1 MPDINISTKEIPFL
15 LGATGNLKVHA
26 GVPNPTTKLTP
37 TDDDLLSVTFGLAGD
52 QDFALGAGNS
62 VKLGVKA
69 GANASLT
76 PLWPTS
82 SPSRLAVLADHGLA
96 DYFTTHRD
104 DLILIL
110 NLGTNAGATAAGSFT
125 YSFLT
130 ASATLE
136 AGASAGYFYS
146 RSYPADKSLQDILLN
161 FFSGLRLPAN
171 IASAPSPGEVVR
183 FEYSGYLKL
192 GAELSVGY
200 ELKGA
205 PSIDIGQLL
214 LSEHYQLSII
224 GNLAL
229 GASVA
234 GNFAVEVRSAADASG
249 ALMPDWARVIVRKKR
264 ASQFNI
270 AADVS
275 VDASSDL
282 QGLPDTPNEF
292 LGALLGVNAKNWLNM
307 ITQIEERVRQLSD
320 LPTLQTELDTL
331 ARNFLSEW
339 IGKASD
345 KLSNTEFNS
354 LLEKLQKVVKSYK
367 TLDNSAITLFDRYF
381 NMVSGDTGLLTEKLN
396 ELKALTSWDQFKG
409 RVDPQLWAIVER
421 LTGGDPLNWILGRI
435 KIPGPGG
442 TPIVPSLPE
451 LQKRAQQTLDLIQS
465 DAHDEIRKVIALAKS
480 KFPLDGFLNKLS
492 TVDSI
497 PKLKALSEDKL
508 GGFIERLIGKG
519 IGQLSNSELGQ
530 TITRLHKIL
539 DASRD
544 FENKVYAKFKEAA
557 KQSFSF
563 KLHAE
568 YSRASQ
574 RDALIDVMINLASD
588 EGKALMRAAGHG
600 DFQDILAGFR
610 PGLVKIN
617 SGLLTHKVTKQS
629 AFSVNVV
636 GWHGGWHYQGMD
648 RVIIDAEQQIKAEDN
663 GAITVFTT
671 IDMTKERERKRN
683 GERVFTSFLLRFLGE
698 SHGVL
703 AFDKANQQY
712 LLDAITGM
720 AASYGLS
727 FDDPKTTAQELS
739 YYLSFASDFGLTEGE
754 GATLKDLRAVLPE
767 KSPDDFGPISAN
779 YEVRYSEPGLRALF
793 SAPTSDDQIREIMR
807 KIVLANYIRE
817 SDSLAGIGWCYWT
830 QGVFDIWKQGQAD
843 FTNHSSLEFKPIQA
857 SPFAN
862 LSAPNKV
869 ALNKN
874 QLFVLSTLFFI
885 EEKMVAGLQKLQTI
899 IQGSA
904 TGAKKIQ
911 PHEFERAL
919 SKIGDALKDFDDF
932 DEGVN
937 TVFAV
942 FDQLIN
948 LRTPAG
954 QSRASSLSLVSQV
967 DSDGT
972 IREVTK
978 MFIAQPEA
986 ADEELVAGAATP

>member
-1 MPDINISTKEIPFL
+1 MADINISKTEIPFL
-15 LGATGNLKVHA
+15 LGGTGGLAVHA
-26 GVPNPTTKLTP
+26 AVSNPTAKLEP
-37 TDDDLLSVTFGLAGD
+37 TDDDLLSVTFGLAGE
-52 QDFALGAGNS
+52 QDFSFGAGNS

-69 GANASLT
+69 GTNANLT
-76 PLWPTS
+76 PLWRTS

-96 DYFTTHRD
+96 DYFAAHRD

-110 NLGTNAGATAAGSFT
+110 SLGANADANVAGSFT

-130 ASATLE
+130 ATATLE
-136 AGASAGYFYS
+136 AGASAGYIYS
-146 RSYPADKSLQDILLN
+146 RSYPADKPLQGILLN

-171 IASAPSPGEVVR
+171 VTTAPSPGEVVG

-200 ELKGA
+200 ELKGS

-214 LSEHYQLSII
+214 LSEHYQLSVI

-234 GNFAVEVRSAADASG
+234 GNFAVEVRSAVDASG
-249 ALMPDWARVIVRKKR
+249 ASMPDWARVIVRKKR

-307 ITQIEERVRQLSD
+307 ITQVGERVRHLSD

-331 ARNFLSEW
+331 ATNFLNEW

-354 LLEKLQKVVKSYK
+354 FLQRVQKVVESYK
-367 TLDNSAITLFDRYF
+367 SLDNSAITLFDRYF
-381 NMVSGDTGLLTEKLN
+381 NVAGSKIGVLTEKLN
-396 ELKALTSWDQFKG
+396 QLKALTSWDQFKG
-409 RVDPQLWAIVER
+409 KVDPELWAIVQR

-435 KIPGPGG
+435 EIPGPSGK
-442 TPIVPSLPE
+442 PITVPSLPE
-451 LQKRAQQTLDLIQS
+451 LQKRVQQTLDLIQG

-480 KFPLDGFLNKLS
+480 KFPLDGFLNSLS

-497 PKLKALSEDKL
+497 PKLKALAEDKL

-519 IGQLSNSELGQ
+519 IGQLSNSDLGQ

-539 DASRD
+539 DAAKN
-544 FENKVYAKFKEAA
+544 FEDNVYAKFKEAA

-563 KLHAE
+563 KLHSE
-568 YSRASQ
+568 YSRASE
-574 RDALIDVMINLASD
+574 REALIDVMINLTSD
-588 EGKALMRAAGHG
+588 QGKALMRAAGHG

-610 PGLVKIN
+610 PELVQIN
-617 SGLLTHKVTKQS
+617 SGVLTHKVTKQS

-636 GWHGGWHYQGMD
+636 GWHRGWHYQEMD
-648 RVIIDAEQQIKAEDN
+648 RVIVAAEQQIKAEGN
-663 GAITVFTT
+663 GAVTVFTT
-671 IDMTKERERKRN
+671 IDMTRDKERKRN
-683 GERVFTSFLLRFLGE
+683 GERMFTSFLLRFLGE

-727 FDDPKTTAQELS
+727 FDDPKTSARELS
-739 YYLSFASDFGLTEGE
+739 YYLSFASDFGLTTQ
-754 GATLKDLRAVLPE
+754 GATLQDLRAVLPE
-767 KSPDDFGPISAN
+767 KAPDDFGPIGAE
-779 YEVRYSEPGLRALF
+779 YEVRYTEPGLRALF
-793 SAPTSDDQIREIMR
+793 SAPTPDDAIRQIMR
-807 KIVLANYIRE
+807 KIVLANYVRE
-817 SDSLAGIGWCYWT
+817 SDNLARIGWCYWT
-830 QGVFDIWKQGQAD
+830 QGVFDIWKQGQAE
-843 FTNHSSLEFKPIQA
+843 FTNHSSLELKPIHA

-862 LSAPNKV
+862 LSAPDKV
-869 ALNKN
+869 ALDRT

-885 EEKMVAGLQKLQTI
+885 EEKMVEGLQKLQTM
-899 IQGSA
+899 IQGAGSE
-904 TGAKKIQ
+904 TRKIQ
-911 PHEFERAL
+911 PHEFENAL

-954 QSRASSLSLVSQV
+954 KVRASSLKLVSQV

-972 IREVTK
+972 PREVTK
-978 MFIAQPEA
+978 MFIAQPEVR
-986 ADEELVAGAATP
+986 EEGLVAGSATP